1 MRMITAMHADRLHII
16 NDEVL
21 RRRLGLTIDHVA
33 NCLYRVQTVDESFAG
48 LAARRNV
55 TLIFNVKLP
64 SLSYA
69 LPR

>member
-1 MRMITAMHADRLHII
+1 MYADRLHII

-21 RRRLGLTIDHVA
+21 RRRLGLTIDHVS
-33 NCLYRVQTVDESFAG
+33 NCLYRVQAVDDESFAG
-48 LAARRNV
+48 LGARRNV